1 MTGTE
6 RILEGLNDAQRE
18 AVTTVSGPVAIIAG
32 AGSGKTRVVSHRAAY
47 AVATGVVPERA
58 VLLVT
63 FTEKAAG
70 EMAARVQGLG
80 LGRVTARTFHS
91 AALAQLRY
99 FWPLRHDGAELPE
112 VMADKWRIVS
122 PLARSLPGG
131 YRFTPPRTSWTRSS
145 GPRAGG

>member
-1 MTGTE
+1 MARASE

-47 AVATGVVPERA
+47 AVATGVVPERE

-70 EMAARVQGLG
+70 EMAARVRGWAW
-80 LGRVTARTFHS
+80 GR
-91 AALAQLRY
+91 
-99 FWPLRHDGAELPE
+99 
-112 VMADKWRIVS
+112 
-122 PLARSLPGG
+122 
-131 YRFTPPRTSWTRSS
+131 
-145 GPRAGG
+145 